1 MQQKDWHPFALID
14 IMQPCTSD
22 LKIVSIPVA
31 IGMSEVSVGSPRFV
45 IFHMIVFPIKYI
57 IYLFNLKI

>member
-1 MQQKDWHPFALID
+1 MQQKDWYPFALID
-14 IMQPCTSD
+14 VMQPCTSD

-45 IFHMIVFPIKYI
+45 IFHMIVCPIKYI
-57 IYLFNLKI
+57 LYLCNPKV